1 MSKVRVCFLGT
12 PEFAATSLK
21 ALLDDEHFEIV
32 GVVTQPDRPAGRKLA
47 LTPSPVKVLAQSHN
61 LKVLSPE
68 SLKDNPLILDA
79 IKTWSAEVAV
89 VVAFGQILTEE
100 FMSSF
105 TFGAVNV
112 HGSLL
117 PRWRGAAPIQ
127 RAIQYGDQET
137 GVALQRMVKKLDAGD
152 VIGVRKITIPLE
164 MTAMELHDQLAL
176 LGADL
181 LRVELMDYIRGNLAP
196 VKQDDTF
203 VTVAKKIDKAES
215 EIKWNLQAIEIHN
228 QVRALTMGPGSY
240 TVFNGKK
247 LKIHKTI
254 PAVDAASFNFKVQ
267 TQQELKTYLDDY
279 QKRKAEKSDKAGTIL
294 QVTDEYIRV
303 QTGNGYVDLLEVQ
316 PESRNRMKIK
326 DFLQGNDIKSGQ
338 KFQ

>member
-12 PEFAATSLK
+12 PEFAATSLQ
-21 ALLDDEHFEIV
+21 ALLDDEHYEVV

-47 LTPSPVKVLAQSHN
+47 LTPSPVKVLAQKHN

-68 SLKDNPLILDA
+68 SLKDNQLILDA

-105 TFGAVNV
+105 NFGAVNV

-127 RAIQYGDQET
+127 RSIQYGDKET

-152 VIGVRKITIPLE
+152 VIGIRKVAVPLE
-164 MTAMELHDQLAL
+164 LTAMELHDQLAL

-181 LRVELMDYIRGNLAP
+181 LRVELMDYVRGNLAP
-196 VKQDDTF
+196 VKQEEAL
-203 VTVAKKIDKAES
+203 VTVAKKIDKLES

-240 TVFNGKK
+240 TLFNGKK
-247 LKIHKTI
+247 LKIHKT
-254 PAVDAASFNFKVQ
+254 AVPLEFANFEFKIQ
-267 TQQELKTYLDDY
+267 TQQDLKNYIEDY
-279 QKRKAEKSDKAGTIL
+279 QKRKNEKSEKAGTVI
-294 QVTDEYIRV
+294 QVTEDYIRV
-303 QTGNGYVDLLEVQ
+303 QAGLGYIDLLEVQ
-316 PESRNRMKIK
+316 PESRNRMKIR
-326 DFLQGNDIKSGQ
+326 DFLQGNDIKQGL
-338 KFQ
+338 KL